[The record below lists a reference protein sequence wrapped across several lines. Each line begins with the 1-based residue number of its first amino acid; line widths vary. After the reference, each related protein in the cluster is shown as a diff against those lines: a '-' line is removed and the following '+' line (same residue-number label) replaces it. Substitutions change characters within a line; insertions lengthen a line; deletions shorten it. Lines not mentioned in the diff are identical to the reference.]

1 MLLTLS
7 TSSMGVL
14 EFDASSKMGV
24 GEAEEFAL
32 KNRGLEEEYDETLY
46 EEGKWYVGMN
56 ECT

>member
-1 MLLTLS
+1 M
-7 TSSMGVL
+7 L

-46 EEGKWYVGMN
+46 EEGKWHVGMN